1 MSTVVVL
8 VSHPVGQGTRNVVV
22 RVNVILDLA
31 GSEFALGHEPQV
43 GSEETVVLT
52 VLFSQTDHV
61 YAGSVEGVVVTLL
74 ASQADQVCAGST
86 YDEVLDVVGSQTD
99 HVCTELLEDGVVAV
113 LFSQADQVF
122 AVSAEEDDFAVL
134 DDHFSQSLVAG
145 SVVVVVDFSF
155 IGQLDQCDSTL
166 DETIVEL
173 VRPTELEEGVVYRLV
188 VEIEL
193 VRTPGRDDLEKP
205 EREDVELI
213 ELE

>member
-1 MSTVVVL
+1 VSTVVVL

-74 ASQADQVCAGST
+74 A
-86 YDEVLDVVGSQTD
+86 
-99 HVCTELLEDGVVAV
+99 
-113 LFSQADQVF
+113 SQADQVF